1 MSALRV
7 VFCALVLVFLSI
19 SSTAAEEIYR
29 WRDAQGTIHF
39 ADAPPTYPAE
49 VSRLDGVS
57 RHPTVTTPPASK
69 NVLRGSPAPVSRSIN
84 SLINGGPRLPS
95 RRVTTGALSSKR
107 PGGTSRASGSDQLS
121 RNMVVGRLG
130 SAGMA
135 DTAARRDG
143 AANDLAVPSL
153 DHALADP
160 VSAGDDSERPT
171 APNRRL
177 PLRRSRL
184 LAEAGDN

>member
-7 VFCALVLVFLSI
+7 AFCALVLVFRSI
-19 SSTAAEEIYR
+19 SGTAAEEIYR

-57 RHPTVTTPPASK
+57 SHPTVTTPQSSK
-69 NVLRGSPAPVSRSIN
+69 NAVRRSPAPVSRSIN
-84 SLINGGPRLPS
+84 SLINSGPRLPS
-95 RRVTTGALSSKR
+95 RRVTTGALSGNR
-107 PGGTSRASGSDQLS
+107 PGGTSSARGSDPLS
-121 RNMVVGRLG
+121 RNAGVGRLG
-130 SAGMA
+130 SAGTA

-143 AANDLAVPSL
+143 AANDLAAPSL

-160 VSAGDDSERPT
+160 VSAGTDSEGPPV
-171 APNRRL
+171 PNRRL
-177 PLRRSRL
+177 PLQRSRL
-184 LAEAGDN
+184 LAEAEDH